1 VNTYI
6 GIQRLLQAYCLS
18 LQTSFQVKRR
28 RVLNVKLED
37 PTSIQLKQ
45 LNLGLYKFNLDRYLV
60 LKVYIWVELLNER
73 IIPIKWYFPS
83 QEGTN
88 VEIEF
93 AHASDDLFIAK
104 LQLKDY
110 IKGFTKNHNIF
121 LLTNF

>member
-1 VNTYI
+1 M
-6 GIQRLLQAYCLS
+6 
-18 LQTSFQVKRR
+18 
-28 RVLNVKLED
+28 NVKLED

-73 IIPIKWYFPS
+73 IIPIKWYLPS

-110 IKGFTKNHNIF
+110 IRDLQKIIIYSYLQISNRYYGQI
-121 LLTNF
+121 

>member
-1 VNTYI
+1 
-6 GIQRLLQAYCLS
+6 
-18 LQTSFQVKRR
+18 
-28 RVLNVKLED
+28 LNVKLED

-73 IIPIKWYFPS
+73 IIPIKWYLPS
-83 QEGTN
+83 QEGTKN

-110 IKGFTKNHNIF
+110 IRDLQKNHNIF